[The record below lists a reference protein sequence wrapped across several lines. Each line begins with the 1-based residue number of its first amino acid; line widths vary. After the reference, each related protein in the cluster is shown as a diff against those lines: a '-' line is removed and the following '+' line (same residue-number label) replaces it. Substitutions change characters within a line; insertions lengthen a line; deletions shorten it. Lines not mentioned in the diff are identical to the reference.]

1 VRAAVKISVIGI
13 GKVGSTV
20 AFVLAEEGLASELVL
35 WNRNHAVAR
44 ANALDIEQACA
55 FTPYRVAIR
64 AGEMAD
70 TAGSDMLL
78 MCASIPTPPAMVDR
92 RDLAVGNAALMR
104 DLVPRFAALSPDAV
118 IVNVTNPVDA
128 ITWHIL
134 RLSGFPWQRVIGTGT
149 LVDSARF
156 RDILSEQVGIHPVDI
171 RAYILGEHGDSQFA
185 ALSIA
190 TAGGEHID
198 ATPARYKM
206 LEQAKQTAFEVLR
219 GKGYTNY
226 AVAMAARGIVEA
238 VVRDLCATLPVSV
251 RIGGFCGVTDVCL
264 SIPVVVGRGGVHF
277 TLSPDL
283 SADEQEAFRQSAS
296 VVRKT
301 IETIDHA

>member
-1 VRAAVKISVIGI
+1 MKISVIGI

-20 AFVLAEEGLASELVL
+20 AFVLAEEGLPSELVL
-35 WNRNHAVAR
+35 WNRNGTIAR

-70 TAGSDMLL
+70 TAGSDILVI
-78 MCASIPTPPAMVDR
+78 CASVPTPPQMVDR
-92 RDLAVGNAALMR
+92 CVLAAGNAALMR
-104 DLVPRFAALSPDAV
+104 DLVPRLAALSPDAI

-128 ITWHIL
+128 ITWRVL

-198 ATPARYKM
+198 ATPARYRM
-206 LEQAKQTAFEVLR
+206 LEQAKQAAFEVLR
-219 GKGYTNY
+219 GKGHTNY
-226 AVAMAARGIVEA
+226 AIAMAARGIVEA
-238 VVRDLCATLPVSV
+238 IVRDLRATLPVSA
-251 RIGGFCGVTDVCL
+251 RIDGFCGVTDVCL
-264 SIPVVVGRGGVHF
+264 SLPAVVGRGGVHF

-283 SADEQEAFRQSAS
+283 STDEQEAFRRSAS

-301 IETIDHA
+301 IEAIGEG

>member
-1 VRAAVKISVIGI
+1 MKISIIGI

-35 WNRNHAVAR
+35 WNRSAAIAR

-64 AGEMAD
+64 AGDIED
-70 TAGSDMLL
+70 TAGSDILV
-78 MCASIPTPPAMVDR
+78 MCVSIPTPPQMVDR
-92 RDLAVGNAALMR
+92 CELVAGNAALMR
-104 DLVPRFAALSPDAV
+104 DLVPRLIALSPDAV

-128 ITWHIL
+128 MTWHIL
-134 RLSGFPWQRVIGTGT
+134 QLAGLPWQRVIGTGT

-156 RDILSEQVGIHPVDI
+156 RDILSQQVGIHPLDI

-198 ATPARYKM
+198 ATPARYMM

-226 AVAMAARGIVEA
+226 AVAMAVRGIVEA
-238 VVRDLCATLPVSV
+238 IVRDLRATLPVSV

-264 SIPVVVGRGGVHF
+264 SLPAVIGRGGVHF
-277 TLSPDL
+277 TLAPDL
-283 SADEQEAFRQSAS
+283 SADEQVAFRRSA
-296 VVRKT
+296 VAVRT
-301 IETIDHA
+301 AIDAIGEG

>member
-1 VRAAVKISVIGI
+1 MKISVIGI

-20 AFVLAEEGLASELVL
+20 AFVLAEEGLASEVVL
-35 WNRNHAVAR
+35 WNRHGAIAR

-64 AGEMAD
+64 AGEIED
-70 TAGSDMLL
+70 TAGSDILV
-78 MCASIPTPPAMVDR
+78 MCASIPMPPQMVDR
-92 RDLAVGNAALMR
+92 CELVAGNAALMS
-104 DLVPRFAALSPDAV
+104 DLVPRFTALSPGAV

-134 RLSGFPWQRVIGTGT
+134 ELSRLPWQRVIGTGT

-156 RDILSEQVGIHPVDI
+156 RDILSQQVGIHPVDI

-226 AVAMAARGIVEA
+226 AVAMAVRGIVEA
-238 VVRDLCATLPVSV
+238 IVRDLCATLPVSV
-251 RIGGFCGVTDVCL
+251 RIDGFCGVRDVCL
-264 SIPVVVGRGGVHF
+264 SLPAVIGRGGVHF
-277 TLSPDL
+277 TLAPDL
-283 SADEQEAFRQSAS
+283 SEAEQEAFRHSAA
-296 VVRKT
+296 VVRKA
-301 IETIDHA
+301 IEAIGAG

>member
-1 VRAAVKISVIGI
+1 MKISVIGI
-13 GKVGSTV
+13 GRVGATV
-20 AFVLAEEGLASELVL
+20 AFVLAEEGLAAELVL
-35 WNRNHAVAR
+35 WNRSGAVAR

-64 AGEMAD
+64 AGAMAD
-70 TAGSDMLL
+70 TAGSDILV
-78 MCASIPTPPAMVDR
+78 MCASVPMPPQMVDR
-92 RDLAVGNAALMR
+92 CELVAGNAALMR
-104 DLVPRFAALSPDAV
+104 DLVPRLAALSPDAI

-128 ITWHIL
+128 MTWYIL
-134 RLSGFPWQRVIGTGT
+134 RLSEFPWQRVIGTGT

-156 RDILSEQVGIHPVDI
+156 RDILSQQVGIHPVDI

-206 LEQAKQTAFEVLR
+206 LEQAKETAFEVLR
-219 GKGYTNY
+219 TKGYTNY
-226 AVAMAARGIVEA
+226 AVAMAVRGIVEA
-238 VVRDLCATLPVSV
+238 IVRDLCATLPVSV
-251 RIGGFCGVTDVCL
+251 RIGGFCGVTDMCL
-264 SIPVVVGRGGVHF
+264 SLPAVIGRGGVHF

-283 SADEQEAFRQSAS
+283 SAEEQEAFRRSAS
-296 VVRKT
+296 IVRKA
-301 IETIDHA
+301 IEAIGEG